1 MKRFMYSILPIV
13 FLFFATSNVDA
24 RKLKDIKITQA
35 VASFAFLPISYA
47 KAAGFYAA
55 EGLNVTQIKTRGG
68 GPDLVALMSGNVQ
81 FNANAGTYQ
90 IGALKKKRK
99 LLNVYNFYKR
109 NLISVVIS
117 AKKQKELGVSPSAPL
132 VKRAAALKGLRLGM
146 TRPGSLTHKQLKH
159 LVRVGGLGEK
169 DVRIIAIGGPPSL
182 LLALKRDQIDGF
194 AISPPAD
201 RIAISRGLAVMW
213 VDNAAGADPS
223 IDPFMMESLVTTQ
236 EYADANPDVV
246 RAMIRATRKAVSE
259 ISKKS
264 AKEVFAVI
272 KGEFKKV
279 KPDIGELAIKAV
291 KPALNLKGNVTKKMA
306 ENTMRLDGRKEVSA
320 DELFSTYTAKFQ

>member
-1 MKRFMYSILPIV
+1 MKTL
-13 FLFFATSNVDA
+13 LLATAALCVAASGVEA
-24 RKLKDIKITQA
+24 QKMKDIKITQA

-47 KAAGFYAA
+47 KAAGFYKA

-68 GPDLVALMSGNVQ
+68 GPDLVALMSGDVQ
-81 FNANAGTYQ
+81 FKAYAGTYQ
-90 IGALKKKRK
+90 IGAIKKKRK

-117 AKKQKELGVSPSAPL
+117 AKKQKELGISASAPL
-132 VKRAAALKGLRLGM
+132 KQRAAALKGLRLGM

-159 LVRVGGLGEK
+159 LTRVGGLGPK

-182 LLALKRDQIDGF
+182 LAALKRDQIDGF

-201 RIAISRGLAVMW
+201 RIAIARGLAVMW

-223 IDPFMMESLVTTQ
+223 IDPFMMESIVTTK
-236 EYADANPDVV
+236 EFADKNPGVV
-246 RAMIRATRKAVSE
+246 KAMIRATRKAVAE

-264 AKEVFAVI
+264 AKEVFDVI

-279 KPDIGELAIKAV
+279 KAPIGELAIKAV

-306 ENTMRLDGRKEVSA
+306 KNTMLLDGRKDVSA
-320 DELFSTYTAKFQ
+320 DQLFDTYTAKYQ

>member
-1 MKRFMYSILPIV
+1 MKRLVTAGAVIALLAGMTTGAY
-13 FLFFATSNVDA
+13 AQ
-24 RKLKDIKITQA
+24 KLKDIKITQA

-47 KAAGFYAA
+47 RAAGFYEA

-68 GPDLVALMSGNVQ
+68 GPDLVALMSGDVQ

-90 IGALKKKRK
+90 IGAIKKKRK

-117 AKKQKELGVSPSAPL
+117 AKKQKELGISPSAPL
-132 VKRAAALKGLRLGM
+132 TQRAAALKGLRLGM

-159 LVRVGGLGEK
+159 LTRVGGLTEK

-182 LLALKRDQIDGF
+182 LAALKRDQIDGF

-223 IDPFMMESLVTTQ
+223 IDPFMMESIVTTK

-246 RAMIRATRKAVSE
+246 RAMIRATRKAVLE
-259 ISKKS
+259 ISRKS
-264 AKEVFAVI
+264 PKEIFAVI

-279 KPDIGELAIKAV
+279 KPPIAELAIKAV

-320 DELFSTYTAKFQ
+320 DQLYDTYTAKYQ

>member
-1 MKRFMYSILPIV
+1 MYK
-13 FLFFATSNVDA
+13 FLTIGAAVALTAMASTGATA
-24 RKLKDIKITQA
+24 QKMTDIKITQA

-47 KAAGFYAA
+47 RAAGFYKA

-68 GPDLVALMSGNVQ
+68 GPDLVALMSGDVQ

-90 IGALKKKRK
+90 IGAIKKNRK

-117 AKKQKELGVSPSAPL
+117 AKKQKELGISASAPL
-132 VKRAAALKGLRLGM
+132 AQRAAALKGLRLGM

-159 LVRVGGLGEK
+159 LTRVGGLGEK

-182 LLALKRDQIDGF
+182 LAALKRDQIDGF

-201 RIAISRGLAVMW
+201 RIAIARGLAVMW

-223 IDPFMMESLVTTQ
+223 IDPFMMESIVTTQ
-236 EYADANPDVV
+236 EYADANPGVV
-246 RAMIRATRKAVSE
+246 RAMIRATRKAVLE
-259 ISKKS
+259 ISRRS
-264 AKEVFAVI
+264 PKEVFSVI
-272 KGEFKKV
+272 RGEFKKV
-279 KPDIGELAIKAV
+279 KPEIGELAIKAV
-291 KPALNLKGNVTKKMA
+291 KPALNLRGNVTKKMA
-306 ENTMRLDGRKEVSA
+306 ENTMRLDGRIEVSA
-320 DELFSTYTAKFQ
+320 DQLFGTYTGKYQ

>member
-1 MKRFMYSILPIV
+1 MKRFMYSLLAIV

-132 VKRAAALKGLRLGM
+132 VKRAAVLKGLRMGM

-159 LVRVGGLGEK
+159 LARVGGLGEK

-182 LLALKRDQIDGF
+182 LAALKRDQIDGF

-223 IDPFMMESLVTTQ
+223 IDPFMMESIVTTQ

-264 AKEVFAVI
+264 AKEVFDVI

-279 KPDIGELAIKAV
+279 KPDVGELAIKAV